1 MRRDITSAG
10 PACSL
15 ATVPMRIYTPAPMV
29 APTPDFQEQ
38 SITFRNVNVREKEAK
53 ANKHTLLQQQS
64 LIPLGKVRHMD
75 HTCHSA

>member
-29 APTPDFQEQ
+29 APTPDFQEW
-38 SITFRNVNVREKEAK
+38 SITFRKGNVWQKEAK
-53 ANKHTLLQQQS
+53 ANKHTLQKQS
-64 LIPLGKVRHMD
+64 LIPLGKVSHMD